1 MKQTEKGYDGK
12 RRWIKMLLLIGVLFL
27 AAVLI
32 WGYNLFRLKHITYEG
47 LTRYSEREF
56 TEQLQDSFLMTCTP
70 FFCLHHSVSKTEI
83 PFIET
88 YEINYVDRNSVR
100 IVVYEK
106 RVTGCIS
113 LMGGYLYFDKD
124 GIVVESSDR
133 RIEGIP
139 LVEGLEFD
147 EIILYQKLQIQK
159 QSLFNTIL
167 ELTRLMEKNGIEV
180 EKISFSSDYQVTLYC
195 GTLEVLLG
203 KRDSYDEQMN
213 ALKGI
218 LAAANGRS
226 GTLDMRNYSKENKE
240 VILK

>member
-1 MKQTEKGYDGK
+1 MKQEKREYDGK
-12 RRWIKMLLLIGVLFL
+12 RNRMKILTLTGIIFL
-27 AAVLI
+27 AAVLL
-32 WGYNLFRLKHITYEG
+32 WGYYLFRLKYVTFEG
-47 LTRYSEREF
+47 LTRYSENEF
-56 TEQLQDSFLMTCTP
+56 TDQLQDSFFMTCTP
-70 FFCLHHSVSKTEI
+70 LFCLKHSVSKTEI
-83 PFIET
+83 PFIES
-88 YEINYVDRNSVR
+88 YEVEYADRNSVR

-106 RVTGCIS
+106 RVTGCIP

-124 GIVVESSDR
+124 GIVVESSNR
-133 RIEGIP
+133 KIEGIP

-159 QSLFNTIL
+159 QSLFTTIL
-167 ELTRLMEKNGIEV
+167 ELTRLMEKNAIEV

-195 GTLEVLLG
+195 GTVEVLLG

-218 LAAANGRS
+218 LTAADGRS
-226 GTLDMRNYSKENKE
+226 GILDMRNYSKENKE